1 MPKLKKQVIILGSTG
16 SIGKNT
22 LDVISRNRSRFSVL
36 GLSANSNTR
45 ALFKQ
50 IRKFKP
56 RYVAVTNIDKARELE
71 KKLDSKI
78 KVLKGD
84 KGLARM
90 VAQKSDI
97 VVMAMGGSSALLPM
111 LKAVE
116 ATKCIALANK
126 EALVMAG
133 ALIMKKAKQKKVAI
147 IPIDSEQSAIFQ
159 CIRSKDRSFISKIYL
174 TASGGPL
181 KDISAAKLKYVTPE
195 RAINHPRWKMGKK
208 ISIDSATLMNK
219 GLELIEAMW
228 LFNLPAD
235 KIDILVHKQSIMHS
249 MVEFI
254 DGSALAQLAIP
265 DMRIPIQYS
274 LTYPERLSSG
284 IQRLDLTRFKNLT
297 FEKPD
302 YKKFPCLRL
311 ARNAAKLAGSA
322 PCVLN
327 AANEEAV
334 KAFLDK
340 RINFTDIPKVIGK
353 VLKKHRLVKHQNLA
367 QILEID
373 SWARGEVKC
382 LF

>member
-353 VLKKHRLVKHQNLA
+353 VLKKHRLVKHPNLA